1 MCYAHEDKAMVYP
14 QIAWLQDQGV
24 NVWYDEGISA
34 GQNWRAVIGDSLD
47 RASQFLFFISRR
59 SLSSEHCNREINLA
73 LDEGKA
79 VVPVYLEAAPL
90 TADLKVGLNRVQALT
105 CDASE
110 RYRTKLLNALSPCQG
125 GPPTDGGPIG
135 FGASYWLRRPGRLSW
150 AALLIALAAL
160 GIGYAVYLATPET
173 GRSDAMDIPILPNS
187 VAVLPFDN
195 ASNDPGDAYLS
206 SGLSDELRD
215 QLNRLPELRIAAR
228 SSSIAVGKLGGD
240 ARLNSVR
247 LGVTYLVEGRLRRQG
262 SVLRGSVQLIDGA
275 SGLVVWSESF
285 TRNPDE
291 LLGLQQEIAQNL
303 VRRILPEAVVELPAP
318 ATGNASANEAL
329 YRGRYYEQQVRASA
343 IVDYVLLRR
352 AIEHYRDAVALDPGS
367 ALANSR
373 LAGALVFL
381 GDLDAA
387 EAPIFRALSI
397 DPNLSEVQHT
407 LGLYYFARG
416 RPEAY
421 TAFERAVALDPD
433 NPDALESY
441 AHALWL
447 QPRNLGIT
455 NLYRRALEIDR
466 QSLARYG
473 ALGEM
478 LALQGETQEV
488 LELVRHVEQ
497 RFESEGVD
505 AYRLISKLLQLIG
518 EIDTA
523 IVWAIRARDLEPGNE
538 DHVGQLAELYIEMGD
553 VETALELVPSPGI
566 GLLFKLRRY
575 AELIDAAEELI
586 ITEPDDVSVRYLL
599 AEAYNA
605 TGDYESAVWVL
616 ISTGLPETVMTF
628 PRSVWDWRSFFSL
641 INATYGLGDEDMVR
655 GLAEWFIDR
664 PYHHDNPDWFK
675 ETMAACAFSVLD
687 RDEEAFDE
695 LEEIQHSPRLP
706 STPFLKD
713 APCLRKY
720 AGSPRFEAV
729 VEIIDA
735 RRARLRERLPETLS
749 AFGVSL

>member
-1 MCYAHEDKAMVYP
+1 MVYP

-79 VVPVYLEAAPL
+79 VVPVYLEAVPL

-110 RYRTKLLNALSPCQG
+110 RYRTKLLNALAPCQG
-125 GPPTDGGPIG
+125 VGTSTDDGRRIG
-135 FGASYWLRRPGRLSW
+135 FGASYWLRRGGRLSW

-160 GIGYAVYLATPET
+160 GVGYAVFLAGP
-173 GRSDAMDIPILPNS
+173 GSDGYDSADIPILPNS
-187 VAVLPFDN
+187 VAVLPFHN
-195 ASNDPGDAYLS
+195 ASNDPDDAYLS

-215 QLNRLPELRIAAR
+215 QLNRVPDLRIAAR
-228 SSSIAVGKLGGD
+228 SSSIAVGELGGD
-240 ARLNSVR
+240 ARSSSDR

-262 SVLRGSVQLIDGA
+262 TVLRGSVQLIDGA

-285 TRNPDE
+285 TRNSGE
-291 LLGLQQEIAQNL
+291 LLGLQQEIARNL
-303 VRRILPEAVVELPAP
+303 VRRILPEAAAELPPP
-318 ATGNASANEAL
+318 ATGNATANEAL
-329 YRGRYYEQQVRASA
+329 YRGRFYEQQARDRE
-343 IVDYVLLRR
+343 IVDDALLRR
-352 AIEHYRDAVALDPGS
+352 AIEHYRDAVALDPES

-387 EAPIFRALSI
+387 EAPIFRALSL
-397 DPNLSEVQHT
+397 DANLSEVQHT

-421 TAFERAVALDPD
+421 TAFERAVALDPY

-455 NLYRRALEIDR
+455 DLYRRALEIDR

-505 AYRLISKLLQLIG
+505 TYRLISKLLQLIG

-523 IVWAIRARDLEPGNE
+523 IAWAIRARDLEPENE
-538 DHVGQLAELYIEMGD
+538 DHVGQLAELYIEIGD
-553 VETALELVPSPGI
+553 VETALELVPTPGI

-586 ITEPDDVSVRYLL
+586 IMDPNDVSVNYLL

-641 INATYGLGDEDMVR
+641 INATYGLGDADMVR

-695 LEEIQHSPRLP
+695 FEESQHSPRLP
-706 STPFLKD
+706 SMPFLKD

-720 AGSPRFEAV
+720 AGNPKYEAV
-729 VEIIDA
+729 IETIDT
-735 RRARLRERLPETLS
+735 RRARLRERLPETLA